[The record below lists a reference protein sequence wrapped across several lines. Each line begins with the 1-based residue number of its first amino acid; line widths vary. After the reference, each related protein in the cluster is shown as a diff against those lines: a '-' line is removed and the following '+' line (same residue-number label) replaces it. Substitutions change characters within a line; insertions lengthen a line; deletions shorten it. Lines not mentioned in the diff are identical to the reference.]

1 MKLVNTLLDFSLIEA
16 GRIQAQY
23 QPTDLA
29 TLTAELASVFRSA
42 IKQAGLELV
51 VDCPALPEAVYVD
64 RDLWEKIVFNLISN
78 AFKFTLSG
86 SITVTLF
93 TVTLPLE
100 PIANTTPFEAEPS
113 DNMVWPGQLT
123 GIRILAID
131 DEVDS
136 LDLL

>member
-1 MKLVNTLLDFSLIEA
+1 LKLVNTLLDFSLIEA

-51 VDCPALPEAVYVD
+51 VDCPAFPEAVYVD

-113 DNMVWPGQLT
+113 DNMV
-123 GIRILAID
+123 
-131 DEVDS
+131 
-136 LDLL
+136 